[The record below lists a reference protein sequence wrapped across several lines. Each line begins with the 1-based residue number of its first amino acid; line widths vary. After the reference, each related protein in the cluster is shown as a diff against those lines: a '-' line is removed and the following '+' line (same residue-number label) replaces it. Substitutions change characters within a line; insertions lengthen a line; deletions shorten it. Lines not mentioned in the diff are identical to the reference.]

1 MTKQQ
6 RKAGIYA
13 ASATAILILTVSLTA
28 PAKAEGLD
36 DMVGCWLADGFPPTS
51 VVGDSTDPKSA
62 IVVQLNA
69 LLLFN
74 RIPGTDNLVFGSL
87 FQWNREQSAINGPV
101 FQNGA
106 YDPVAGTLTFGYP
119 DGGLDTARLQGEDK
133 LLYVHTKSGAE
144 TSSMSV
150 REMNRIDCDDAGKLS
165 KALEEKKNALAE

>member
-1 MTKQQ
+1 MINR
-6 RKAGIYA
+6 RKRASTNAAGTTA
-13 ASATAILILTVSLTA
+13 ALVLAVMLAA
-28 PAKAEGLD
+28 PAQAEGLD

-51 VVGDSTDPKSA
+51 VVRDNSDPKSA

-74 RIPGTDNLVFGSL
+74 RIRNTDNLVFGSL
-87 FQWNREQSAINGPV
+87 FEWNRERSEINGPI

-119 DGGLDTARLQGEDK
+119 GGGLDTARLQDRDK

-150 REMNRIDCDDAGKLS
+150 REMKRIGCDDARKLS
-165 KALEEKKNALAE
+165 KALEEKKNALSE